1 LQHKLI
7 VCSLSIFWYYTP
19 EESDMEQDM
28 EELPVLIAQT
38 GPLDG
43 QRWKIKDDLTIG
55 RDPECDLV
63 VTTPDKQ
70 VSRHHAHLRV
80 TSEGILLEDLGSKN
94 GTHHNGTRLTEPVLL
109 EDGDTF
115 QIALAQQF
123 MYLSSDS
130 TVPLEVEGLEGALME
145 GQRLLLDK
153 RSRRVWV
160 GKNEINPPL
169 SVAQF
174 SMLDLLYQADG
185 EVVSRHDLIVAVW
198 GEEHAY
204 EVSNQALDAL
214 VRRLRDRIAEVND
227 THNFIVTVRG
237 HGLRLENL
245 P

>member
-1 LQHKLI
+1 
-7 VCSLSIFWYYTP
+7 
-19 EESDMEQDM
+19 MEQHT

-43 QRWKIKDDLTIG
+43 QRWEIESTITIG
-55 RDPECDLV
+55 RDPDCDLV
-63 VTTPDKQ
+63 ITTPDKQ
-70 VSRHHAHLRV
+70 VSRQHAQLKV
-80 TSEGILLEDLGSKN
+80 TDEGVTLEDLGSKN

-109 EDGDTF
+109 ADGDTF
-115 QIALAQQF
+115 QISLAQQF
-123 MYLSSDS
+123 VYLSSDA
-130 TVPLEVEGLEGALME
+130 TVPLEADGLEGVMME
-145 GQRLLLDK
+145 GQRLHLDK

-160 GKNEINPPL
+160 GKKEINPPL

-174 SMLDLLYQADG
+174 SMLDLLFQADG

-227 THNFIVTVRG
+227 SHNFIVTVRG